1 MPVVIKV
8 RDDAVERAKEV
19 IALLEQGVPFSDAC
33 ERAHTTPGTVKK
45 VMKSLKIRTRIK
57 KTRHGRK
64 RVITDAK
71 KIEKAQCVVRL
82 MQYKGL
88 SATQACKECHT
99 KIGTIRAVMLD
110 NCRTLRRFR
119 GRYQLQVYEVNKV
132 AAVFYGRLRNRGS
145 DIAITHTSPI
155 VADMPRSKARR
166 DDYASVMWQYD
177 FDAFMTTL
185 SPEDLCDFY
194 MQPVFDYLW
203 DNLVEARESK
213 TLEDWFT
220 KFDSKGLDYM
230 VNQKMISKEDAED
243 IVAGRK
249 SYSVSPIEEL
259 FRVGTILDKNDLH
272 CGIDDRKVTSQFI
285 CKRTLRE
292 QRLDVGKF
300 QVLVL
305 RKGGRYAYPAVPKK
319 IPYPHG
325 LLEERKWRREDV

>member
-1 MPVVIKV
+1 MPVTITV
-8 RDDAVERAKEV
+8 RKDALERAKEA
-19 IALLEQGVPFSDAC
+19 IALLEQGVPVSDAC
-33 ERAHTTPGTVKK
+33 RRAGTTLGTVRK
-45 VMKSLKIRTRIK
+45 VLKVLKIKTRIR

-64 RVITDAK
+64 RVIVDAK

-119 GRYQLQVYEVNKV
+119 GRYQLQVYEVNNLS
-132 AAVFYGRLRNRGS
+132 AVFYGRLRNKGS
-145 DIAITHTSPI
+145 AIAITHTSPI
-155 VADMPRSKARR
+155 TADLPRGKGRR
-166 DDYASVMWQYD
+166 DDYASIMWQYD
-177 FDAFMTTL
+177 FDVFLTTL
-185 SPEDLCDFY
+185 SPEDVCNYY

-230 VNQKMISKEDAED
+230 VNQHMISKEDAED

-259 FRVGTILDKNDLH
+259 FRVGTILDDRETR

-285 CKRTLRE
+285 CKRSLRE

-325 LLEERKWRREDV
+325 LLEERRWRRDEV